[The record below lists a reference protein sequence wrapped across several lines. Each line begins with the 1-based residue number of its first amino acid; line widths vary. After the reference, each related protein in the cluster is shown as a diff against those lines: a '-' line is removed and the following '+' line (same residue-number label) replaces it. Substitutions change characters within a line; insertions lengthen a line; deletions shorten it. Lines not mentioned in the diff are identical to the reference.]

1 MLQKPFPILQLDSL
15 HPITAQSCL
24 ILGPFVDIV
33 SCVSGVYRVVNQN
46 DPIIIRLILVSKNG
60 NCYYGLH
67 VLEIVITIIDIDCQG
82 SPLPPNYDRGSG
94 TRFIE

>member
-67 VLEIVITIIDIDCQG
+67 VLEIVITIILILTVKGVLCRLTMIED
-82 SPLPPNYDRGSG
+82 
-94 TRFIE
+94 RFIE